1 MKAKLTDDLK
11 ETFRHAVNWINLE
24 LEYVKLT
31 AAEKLVI
38 LLSTIVIGGMIAILM
53 LPVLIMF
60 LFALVGVFRLFMSPP
75 LAYLTVGGIV
85 LLLIF
90 ILFMMSIKS
99 KHYKDRFTNL
109 VFIIQPAISSYSES
123 QNNIPDP

>member
-1 MKAKLTDDLK
+1 MKAKLTDNLK

-90 ILFMMSIKS
+90 ILFMMRKPLIINPIS
-99 KHYKDRFTNL
+99 RFMTKLFLDKNTHN
-109 VFIIQPAISSYSES
+109 PS
-123 QNNIPDP
+123 

>member
-1 MKAKLTDDLK
+1 MKVKLTEEIK
-11 ETFRHAVNWINLE
+11 ETLQQAVNWLNLE

-38 LLSTIVIGGMIAILM
+38 LLSTIIIGAVIAIMM

-75 LAYLTVGGIV
+75 LAYLTVGGIMV
-85 LLLIF
+85 LLIF
-90 ILFMMSIKS
+90 ILFMMRKPLIINPLS
-99 KHYKDRFTNL
+99 KFMTKLFLDKNTHN
-109 VFIIQPAISSYSES
+109 PS
-123 QNNIPDP
+123 